1 MRFCASK
8 IAGETR
14 FCASKIVGGTR
25 GSICLVSVLSDNSP
39 APRLR
44 GWENRVKRV
53 FESLLATGRVRPIR
67 HRTDSLRRT
76 GGQGRKERPRNAT
89 VLPSLMGL
97 GILLLSKPS
106 PAGAGLGYFQG
117 RAPNR
122 YCPGG
127 TMCFRTILAI
137 LCCTCIAAETLAQT
151 AVPVPRPEERDRAQ
165 RAVARQ
171 QEKKVQQTSVIEFRG
186 QAAFDEK
193 TLRSQL
199 KEQIT
204 TIDQFGLTAARGD
217 DAAFFLELFY
227 RKHGY
232 AKVDVRYTIESGNRL
247 RLDIKEGPLV
257 TLGQVNFVGN
267 QSQPAK
273 VLFDHAVGPTRE
285 RYSKLQRN
293 LPFVSSD
300 VEEGA
305 ELVHRLYVSQGF
317 LDAKVDP
324 PIYHYA
330 DDGSRVDVTIP
341 ITEGR
346 QYFFGEV
353 TFAGQTIYGPE
364 ALLGQ
369 MRDLVEQPYTDS
381 RVADIPRRLQAYY
394 RARGYYEVK
403 ADAIGNP
410 PESRNGKV
418 PVQVMITP
426 GRLYHFD
433 GVTVK
438 GLNRLKPTYLSR
450 RFSKFSGK
458 TYSPDLVD
466 EKFRELMR
474 SGLFTVLQIKPTPIG
489 GDALRLDISAEEAK
503 SKEFGFSLGYGSY
516 TGAIVGASFRDRNLF
531 GYGRPLTTSAEISER
546 GYEGEVLWE
555 DPYFFDTE
563 FGFKA
568 RLAALTFDYD
578 GYTKFEIGTRFDLTR
593 KISKKYEVGLVLTE
607 RHVEVTSA
615 SIAPIFLGPTS
626 YFVSSIGLTQT
637 LDLRDSKVNPSRGL
651 IFDNT
656 VDFASSAIGSQ
667 IDFVRST
674 VRFTY
679 FQPIGRTPKPGQPDR
694 RTLLALGARA
704 GVIHNLS
711 GSNAISD
718 VPIDERFFNGG
729 STTVRSFAERELGP
743 QENGYPIG
751 GEFFTV
757 FNVEYTFPIY
767 GELQGAAFFDA
778 GNLLPSAEEPGLDDM
793 RYAIGLGL
801 RYKLPIGPIRLD
813 YGYNP
818 DQHAG
823 EDSGAFHFSFGF
835 AF

>member
-1 MRFCASK
+1 MS
-8 IAGETR
+8 
-14 FCASKIVGGTR
+14 
-25 GSICLVSVLSDNSP
+25 
-39 APRLR
+39 
-44 GWENRVKRV
+44 RV
-53 FESLLATGRVRPIR
+53 FFIIFCSGL
-67 HRTDSLRRT
+67 
-76 GGQGRKERPRNAT
+76 
-89 VLPSLMGL
+89 LMGT
-97 GILLLSKPS
+97 
-106 PAGAGLGYFQG
+106 
-117 RAPNR
+117 AP
-122 YCPGG
+122 
-127 TMCFRTILAI
+127 
-137 LCCTCIAAETLAQT
+137 AQT
-151 AVPVPRPEERDRAQ
+151 AVKVPRPEEKDRAE
-165 RAVARQ
+165 RAVAKQ
-171 QEKKVQQTSVIEFRG
+171 QEKKAQHTSAIEFRG

-193 TLRSQL
+193 ALRSHL

-204 TIDQFGLTAARGD
+204 TIDEYGLTPARGD

-232 AKVDVRYTIESGNRL
+232 AKANVRYTIESGDRL
-247 RLDIKEGPLV
+247 RLDITEGPLV
-257 TLGQVNFVGN
+257 TLGLVNFVGN
-267 QSQPAK
+267 QSQPTE
-273 VLFDHAVGPTRE
+273 VIFDYAVGPTRE
-285 RYSKLQRN
+285 RYSKLQKK
-293 LPFVSSD
+293 LPFVASD

-305 ELVHRLYVSQGF
+305 DLVHRLYVSRGF

-330 DDGSRVDVTIP
+330 EDGSHVDATIP

-346 QYFFGEV
+346 QYFFGEL
-353 TFAGQTIYGPE
+353 TFAGQTLYGPE
-364 ALLGQ
+364 ALRGQ
-369 MRDLVEQPYTDS
+369 MLDLVEQPYTDS
-381 RVADIPRRLQAYY
+381 RLADIPRRLQAYY

-403 ADAIGNP
+403 VDAIGDP
-410 PESRNGKV
+410 PASSNGKV
-418 PVQVMITP
+418 PVQVTITP

-438 GLNRLKPTYLSR
+438 GLVRLRPSYLSR

-474 SGLFTVLQIKPTPIG
+474 SGLFNVLQIKPTPIG

-516 TGAIVGASFRDRNLF
+516 EGAIVGASFRDRNLF
-531 GYGRPLTTSAEISER
+531 GYGRPLTTSVELSER
-546 GYEGEVLWE
+546 GYKGEVLWE
-555 DPYFFDTE
+555 DPYIFDTE

-578 GYTKFEIGTRFDLTR
+578 GYTKFEAGTRFDLTR
-593 KISKKYEVGLVLTE
+593 KLSKNYEVGLVLAE

-615 SIAPIFLGPTS
+615 SIDPQFLGRTS
-626 YFVSSIGLTQT
+626 YFVSSIGLTQS
-637 LDLRDSKVNPSRGL
+637 LDLRDSRVNPSRGL

-656 VDFASSAIGSQ
+656 LDFASSAIGSQ
-667 IDFVRST
+667 IDFIRST
-674 VRFTY
+674 ARFTY
-679 FQPIGRTPKPGQPDR
+679 FQPIGREPKPGEPDQ
-694 RTLLALGARA
+694 RTLLAFGARA
-704 GVIHNLS
+704 GVIHSLS
-711 GSNAISD
+711 GANGVADI
-718 VPIDERFFNGG
+718 PIDERFFNGG
-729 STTVRSFAERELGP
+729 STTVRSFIERDLGP
-743 QENGYPIG
+743 HDGDNPIG

-778 GNLLPSAEEPGLDDM
+778 GNLLPSSEDPGFDDM

-818 DQHAG
+818 DRRAG
-823 EDSGAFHFSFGF
+823 EDVGAFQFSFGF

>member
-1 MRFCASK
+1 MSRAFFVIFCS
-8 IAGETR
+8 GLL
-14 FCASKIVGGTR
+14 VGT
-25 GSICLVSVLSDNSP
+25 
-39 APRLR
+39 
-44 GWENRVKRV
+44 
-53 FESLLATGRVRPIR
+53 
-67 HRTDSLRRT
+67 
-76 GGQGRKERPRNAT
+76 
-89 VLPSLMGL
+89 
-97 GILLLSKPS
+97 
-106 PAGAGLGYFQG
+106 
-117 RAPNR
+117 
-122 YCPGG
+122 
-127 TMCFRTILAI
+127 
-137 LCCTCIAAETLAQT
+137 TLAQT
-151 AVPVPRPEERDRAQ
+151 AVQVPRPEEKDRAK
-165 RAVARQ
+165 RAVAKQ
-171 QEKKVQQTSVIEFRG
+171 QEKKAQRTSVIEFRG

-204 TIDQFGLTAARGD
+204 TIDDYGLTPARGD

-232 AKVDVRYTIESGNRL
+232 AKVNVRYAIESGDRL
-247 RLDIKEGPLV
+247 RLDIVEGPLV
-257 TLGQVNFVGN
+257 TLGLVNFVGN
-267 QSQPAK
+267 QSQPTE
-273 VLFDHAVGPTRE
+273 VVFDYAVGPTRE
-285 RYSKLQRN
+285 RYSKLQAK
-293 LPFVSSD
+293 LPFVASD
-300 VEEGA
+300 IDEGA

-324 PIYHYA
+324 PLYHYA
-330 DDGSRVDVTIP
+330 EDGSHVDVTIP

-346 QYFFGEV
+346 QYFFGEL
-353 TFAGQTIYGPE
+353 TFAGQSIYGPE
-364 ALLGQ
+364 ALRGQ
-369 MRDLVEQPYTDS
+369 MLDLVEQPYTDN
-381 RVADIPRRLQAYY
+381 RLADIPRRLQGYF

-403 ADAIGNP
+403 VDAIGDP
-410 PESRNGKV
+410 PASSNGKV
-418 PVQVMITP
+418 PVQVTITP

-438 GLNRLKPTYLSR
+438 GLDRLRPSYLSR

-474 SGLFTVLQIKPTPIG
+474 SGLFNVLQIKPTPVG

-503 SKEFGFSLGYGSY
+503 SKEFGLSLGYGSY
-516 TGAIVGASFRDRNLF
+516 QGAIVGASFRDRNLF
-531 GYGRPLTTSAEISER
+531 GYGRPLTTSAEWSER
-546 GYEGEVLWE
+546 GYKGEVLWE

-568 RLAALTFDYD
+568 KLAAITFDYD
-578 GYTKFEIGTRFDLTR
+578 GYTKFEAGTRFDLTR
-593 KISKKYEVGLVLTE
+593 KLSKKYEVGLVLTE

-615 SIAPIFLGPTS
+615 SISPQFLGRTS
-626 YFVSSIGLTQT
+626 YFVSSIGLTQS

-656 VDFASSAIGSQ
+656 VDLAASEIGSQ
-667 IDFVRST
+667 IDFIRST
-674 VRFTY
+674 ARFTY
-679 FQPIGRTPKPGQPDR
+679 FQPIGPEPKPGQLDR
-694 RTLLALGARA
+694 RTLLAFGARA
-704 GVIHNLS
+704 GIIHSLS
-711 GSNAISD
+711 GSNVITD
-718 VPIDERFFNGG
+718 IPIDERFFNGG
-729 STTVRSFAERELGP
+729 NTTVRSFTERDLGP
-743 QENGYPIG
+743 HDGDNPIG

-778 GNLLPSAEEPGLDDM
+778 GNLLPSAEDPFTRATAGFDDM

-818 DQHAG
+818 DRRAG
-823 EDSGAFHFSFGF
+823 EDVGAFHFSFGF

>member
-1 MRFCASK
+1 MSRVFLIIFCS
-8 IAGETR
+8 GLL
-14 FCASKIVGGTR
+14 GGT
-25 GSICLVSVLSDNSP
+25 
-39 APRLR
+39 AP
-44 GWENRVKRV
+44 
-53 FESLLATGRVRPIR
+53 
-67 HRTDSLRRT
+67 
-76 GGQGRKERPRNAT
+76 
-89 VLPSLMGL
+89 
-97 GILLLSKPS
+97 
-106 PAGAGLGYFQG
+106 
-117 RAPNR
+117 
-122 YCPGG
+122 
-127 TMCFRTILAI
+127 
-137 LCCTCIAAETLAQT
+137 AQT
-151 AVPVPRPEERDRAQ
+151 AVTVPRPEEKDRAQ

-171 QEKKVQQTSVIEFRG
+171 QEKKAQHTSVIEFRG

-193 TLRSQL
+193 ALRSQL

-204 TIDQFGLTAARGD
+204 TIDEYGLTPARGD
-217 DAAFFLELFY
+217 DTAFFLELFY

-232 AKVDVRYTIESGNRL
+232 AKANVRYTIESGDRL
-247 RLDIKEGPLV
+247 RLEITEGPLV
-257 TLGQVNFVGN
+257 TLGLVNFVGN
-267 QSQPAK
+267 QSQPTE
-273 VLFDHAVGPTRE
+273 VIFDYAVGPTRE
-285 RYSKLQRN
+285 RYSKLQKN
-293 LPFVSSD
+293 LPFVASD

-330 DDGSRVDVTIP
+330 EDGSHVDATIP

-346 QYFFGEV
+346 QYFFGEL
-353 TFAGQTIYGPE
+353 TFAGQTLYGPE
-364 ALLGQ
+364 ALRGQ
-369 MRDLVEQPYTDS
+369 MLDLIEQPYTDS

-403 ADAIGNP
+403 VDAIGDP
-410 PESRNGKV
+410 RASSNGKV
-418 PVQVMITP
+418 PVQVTITP

-438 GLNRLKPTYLSR
+438 GLYRLRPSYLSR

-474 SGLFTVLQIKPTPIG
+474 SGLFNVLQIKPTPIG

-516 TGAIVGASFRDRNLF
+516 EGAIVGASFRDRNLF
-531 GYGRPLTTSAEISER
+531 GYGRPLTTSVEWSER
-546 GYEGEVLWE
+546 GYKGEVLWE

-578 GYTKFEIGTRFDLTR
+578 GYTKFEAGTRFDLTR
-593 KISKKYEVGLVLTE
+593 KISKNYEVGLVLAE

-615 SIAPIFLGPTS
+615 SIDPQFLGRTS
-626 YFVSSIGLTQT
+626 YFVSSIGLTQS

-656 VDFASSAIGSQ
+656 LDFASSAIGSQ

-674 VRFTY
+674 ARVTY
-679 FQPIGRTPKPGQPDR
+679 FQPIGREPKPGQTDR

-704 GVIHNLS
+704 GVIHSLS
-711 GSNAISD
+711 GPDAVADI
-718 VPIDERFFNGG
+718 PIDERFFNGG
-729 STTVRSFAERELGP
+729 NTTVRSFIERDLGP
-743 QENGYPIG
+743 HDNGYPIG
-751 GEFFTV
+751 GQFFTV

-767 GELQGAAFFDA
+767 GELQGAAFVDA
-778 GNLLPSAEEPGLDDM
+778 GNLLPSSEDPGLDDM

-818 DQHAG
+818 DRRPG
-823 EDSGAFHFSFGF
+823 EDIGAFHFSFGF